1 MSTGS
6 LNFTL
11 KDYRSDNSAYT
22 IKSSFVLSYFDYL
35 EIQKNYS
42 IYENLN

>member
-1 MSTGS
+1 MSTVS

-11 KDYRSDNSAYT
+11 KDYGSDNSAFD

-35 EIQKNYS
+35 
-42 IYENLN
+42 